1 MSSSGYHLIQLLL
14 GGGVALLSLAGRL
27 AVWPQRR
34 LLTMIFSLAGCW
46 MVLCGPA
53 SESCTYILL
62 APILAWAALEA
73 AMDHRP
79 LWSRCIPWCSFV
91 LFVFSQTISWFPE
104 QVRMLFLGILPL
116 AGIVL
121 WAGLVESSIRNLCQ
135 TSRAVGW
142 VQSSKP
148 TAATKPHYSKNVGR
162 VARPESSKGVASL
175 QGLHAL
181 RKASGRATQ
190 QPTN

>member
-1 MSSSGYHLIQLLL
+1 
-14 GGGVALLSLAGRL
+14 
-27 AVWPQRR
+27 
-34 LLTMIFSLAGCW
+34 LAGCW

-91 LFVFSQTISWFPE
+91 LFVLSQITSWFPE

-121 WAGLVESSIRNLCQ
+121 WIGLVESSIRNLFQ
-135 TSRAVGW
+135 NPRAVAAAGAAH
-142 VQSSKP
+142 VVSGRIQLP
-148 TAATKPHYSKNVGR
+148 TTCAALVRKDGFR
-162 VARPESSKGVASL
+162 R
-175 QGLHAL
+175 LHAP
-181 RKASGRATQ
+181 RFHSRESPDGVKR
-190 QPTN
+190 